1 MIPRATNLLQSA
13 PTDHAPASPETAH
26 VRADGD
32 LADPDAVWFHLLTD
46 GIVASNSEACGR
58 WLLTPDRTPAP
69 GQPLHLEHLFGV
81 AMAAERTTF
90 ALSCSATGTAGTLN
104 GMIRGHW
111 CRTVHLPQ
119 AGTPVVR
126 CVVAPALPWP
136 NFQGSR
142 DTGSAAS
149 PRRVTA
155 HHHDLGRF
163 SSLMPI
169 ELHTLVLIAQGLG
182 TQSIALKLGKSQ
194 RTVQWHQTLLLE
206 RLHVQDRS
214 GLHTIAAEAG
224 LSRLNDAE
232 VASLVAE
239 SRRLHTASHE
249 SHNGMTP
256 PQSPSPPSSDPR

>member
-1 MIPRATNLLQSA
+1 MIRRATNLL
-13 PTDHAPASPETAH
+13 HGAPAAANHAAGLART
-26 VRADGD
+26 DGD
-32 LADPDAVWFHLLTD
+32 VADPDAVWFTLLAD
-46 GIVASNSEACGR
+46 GVVASISEACGR

-69 GQPLHLEHLFGV
+69 DQPLRLDHLFGA

-90 ALSCSATGTAGTLN
+90 ALSCSATETAGTLN
-104 GMIRGHW
+104 GMIRGLW

-136 NFQGSR
+136 NFPGSR
-142 DTGSAAS
+142 DTGPASS

-163 SSLMPI
+163 SALMPI
-169 ELHTLVLIAQGLG
+169 ELHTLVLIAQGLS

-239 SRRLHTASHE
+239 SRRLHAASHE
-249 SHNGMTP
+249 SHNGMAP
-256 PQSPSPPSSDPR
+256 PQSPAPPSNAPR